1 MTANPLTHH
10 QIIELIDPFVCA
22 GRELDLAASD
32 RSARRL
38 VFKALEGSD
47 EGPPGGQREL
57 LTLEAPDA
65 DRYRL
70 VRSVTAAAGL
80 TATLT
85 AEGPDPAGLLDRIL
99 SFPPASHFRVA
110 AGILIAF
117 NYRFAPMATDRVPGV
132 ALGDSG
138 AATPDQFREAPVAHG
153 VDRLAEADG
162 NADAGPA
169 EGRLV
174 PPLLTDAQALI
185 GGVLRLTLDAE
196 TTRPRRVWLELR
208 PEPAVRLRL
217 PPDLLAVLGPSWH
230 YLQRYY
236 AEAWRTTI
244 VVAGQEPARS
254 QDIVAKV
261 TQTVAHLVAVL
272 SESPTA
278 YHERFGVVRRR
289 VFVRGLVAI
298 LLQFGI
304 VVAGP
309 ILLASGVSEESVF
322 FMLAYFWPVLLLLA
336 LPLFADRL
344 ILMPPGWPRR
354 LPADAWSPFASATA
368 PPVA

>member
-38 VFKALEGSD
+38 VFKALEISD
-47 EGPPGGQREL
+47 GNLPGGLREL
-57 LTLEAPDA
+57 LTLESPDA

-70 VRSVTAAAGL
+70 VRSVTAASGL

-85 AEGPDPAGLLDRIL
+85 AEGTDPAGLLDRVL
-99 SFPPASHFRVA
+99 SFAPAAHFRVA

-117 NYRFAPMATDRVPGV
+117 NYRFAPTIADTAPGGARGDLV
-132 ALGDSG
+132 AV
-138 AATPDQFREAPVAHG
+138 APDQVGEAPRPHED
-153 VDRLAEADG
+153 DRSAEADG
-162 NADAGPA
+162 NAGAGST

-174 PPLLTDAQALI
+174 PPVLTDAQAVI

-217 PPDLLAVLGPSWH
+217 PPDLLAVLGRSWH

-244 VVAGQEPARS
+244 VVARQEPARS

-261 TQTVAHLVAVL
+261 TQTVAHLAAVL
-272 SESPTA
+272 SESPSA
-278 YHERFGVVRRR
+278 YHERFGVVRRQ

-368 PPVA
+368 PPAA